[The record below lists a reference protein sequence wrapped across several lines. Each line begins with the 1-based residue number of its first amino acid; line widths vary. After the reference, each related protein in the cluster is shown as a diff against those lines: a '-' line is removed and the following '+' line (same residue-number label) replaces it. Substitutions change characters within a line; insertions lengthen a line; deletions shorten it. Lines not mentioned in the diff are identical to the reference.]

1 MLLASLIVSAVAGC
15 LVFLRSQW
23 VPCCGREQFCEV
35 RLGTISDAKA
45 ANVFCIFVLRF
56 VYHGE
61 NSSFLAH
68 LCCQRVWGQQADGFK
83 WTASHWTGGPVQV
96 QVCGSESVCF
106 SKNAVRILSPFVG
119 HDFVAKNWAP
129 SKFEAAARCARAHFP
144 ATILGPLLF
153 KICGPLTCIFASSDG
168 IFAWCQVWATA
179 ASQ

>member
-56 VYHGE
+56 VYHGG

-68 LCCQRVWGQQADGFK
+68 LCCQRVWGQQAGGFK

-96 QVCGSESVCF
+96 QVCGSESVCLK
-106 SKNAVRILSPFVG
+106 KNVVQIMSPFLG
-119 HDFVAKNWAP
+119 HEFVTKNWALC
-129 SKFEAAARCARAHFP
+129 KFEAAARCV
-144 ATILGPLLF
+144 G
-153 KICGPLTCIFASSDG
+153 
-168 IFAWCQVWATA
+168 QVL
-179 ASQ
+179 SPFSGYDS